1 MATLVFFALHFLS
14 AAAIVFHLSR
24 EIYSL
29 TACEETVH
37 YPRPTWC
44 MRNTTNALNA
54 ARFCVSR
61 AKVCSA
67 FSHLGTSFCDCKL
80 IRKIVQ
86 CCVKWQS

>member
-1 MATLVFFALHFLS
+1 MATLVFFALHFLF

-54 ARFCVSR
+54 ARFCVARESMQR
-61 AKVCSA
+61 FFAPQQLLLRLQT
-67 FSHLGTSFCDCKL
+67 H
-80 IRKIVQ
+80 
-86 CCVKWQS
+86 